1 MSRHLY
7 DGEEHTTKYRL
18 HRPNYPKELFEYI
31 IHYYFNGKLTNE
43 KIPVALDV
51 GCGSGQATVDLS
63 L

>member
-1 MSRHLY
+1 MNH
-7 DGEEHTTKYRL
+7 DIFVGDDHTTKYRL
-18 HRPNYPKELFEYI
+18 HRPNYPKELFKHI
-31 IHYYFNGKLTNE
+31 IDYYFDNKITNE